1 MKTEF
6 RYVTPYMLARSQ
18 VQVFI
23 AFDDNGDL
31 QPLSVATLLLAE
43 LRQNTHIR
51 RTLNKEGHI
60 CFLFGPDEW
69 QELYKILGMEQD
81 KWAQTMRMIERD
93 GYIDIERD
101 EQGGRKIRFF
111 LEVIALH

>member
-6 RYVTPYMLARSQ
+6 RYITPSMLARSQ

-31 QPLSVATLLLAE
+31 LPLSVATLLLAE
-43 LRQNTHIR
+43 LRQHTGIR

-69 QELYKILGMEQD
+69 QGLYTILGMERD
-81 KWAQTMRMIERD
+81 KWAQTMQSIEKD
-93 GYIDIERD
+93 GYIEIERD
-101 EQGGRKIRFF
+101 EQGGRKVRFF
-111 LEVIALH
+111 LEVVALH